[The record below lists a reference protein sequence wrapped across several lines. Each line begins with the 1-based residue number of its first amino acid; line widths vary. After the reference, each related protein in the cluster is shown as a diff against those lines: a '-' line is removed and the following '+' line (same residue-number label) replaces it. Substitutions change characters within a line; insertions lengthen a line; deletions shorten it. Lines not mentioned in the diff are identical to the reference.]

1 MRFKD
6 FFIFKETSYYTLEP
20 EDMIASGREAEVFN
34 TSDPNVVVRVARKK
48 RSGKGCEKILARPNI
63 QATGGVVV
71 IYGTKNVEGK
81 NYTYKEKVS
90 LNWEKFLENIYPSTF
105 ANEIIDKLLSLKDLN
120 LPEDQEE
127 FNSIKRFLRSVPE
140 TENLVSAIEA
150 GVPIV
155 DLYSM
160 NLGVNRNNHIV
171 ILDC

>member
-1 MRFKD
+1 MKFTE
-6 FFIFKETSYYTLEP
+6 FLLFKESGYFTLEP

-34 TSDPNVVVRVARKK
+34 TSDPDIVVRVARRK
-48 RSGKGCEKILARPNI
+48 RRKQGCEKILARPDI
-63 QATGGVVV
+63 QATGGVVI

-90 LNWEKFLENIYPSTF
+90 LNWDRFLHSIYPANY
-105 ANEIIDKLLSLKDLN
+105 ANEIIDNLLSLKDFD
-120 LPEDQEE
+120 LPQDQEH
-127 FNSIKRFLRSVPE
+127 FDKAKRFLRNVPE
-140 TENLVSAIEA
+140 TENLVGAIEA

-155 DLYSM
+155 DLYSV